1 MAPLVSL
8 MFCVF
13 TGAGSA
19 DLLEQ
24 GAEIGDISIAN
35 PEGYISDTD
44 AAKQ

>member
-1 MAPLVSL
+1 MDPLISL
-8 MFCVF
+8 MFRVF

-24 GAEIGDISIAN
+24 GTEIGDISIAN
-35 PEGYISDTD
+35 PEGDISDTH